1 MLWMEGFLCSVSLS
15 GKINI
20 LDHELKETKPIR
32 IVTGHRA
39 AISDCDFDAVN
50 GALFTVDNAAR
61 CVRTPISTAICED
74 VIGGDVHKAPQI
86 VFVRVNCDSSGF
98 WTIGSNDTLCY
109 SAMAKG
115 GDDVE
120 EKKEE
125 EASSTSLS
133 MGSTVEKLDGAPRGC
148 VAGNV
153 TPELLVVPTHKKKVI
168 VVMGGKVEK
177 EWAVKYSPTC
187 CALSAD
193 DKVWTEWI
201 ESVLFFFGTQKML
214 DFAVFSEFI
223 GNGLNLFDFSGD

>member
-1 MLWMEGFLCSVSLS
+1 MGSTSSPPLAMGSAPSNF
-15 GKINI
+15 
-20 LDHELKETKPIR
+20 
-32 IVTGHRA
+32 
-39 AISDCDFDAVN
+39 
-50 GALFTVDNAAR
+50 
-61 CVRTPISTAICED
+61 STAD
-74 VIGGDVHKAPQI
+74 P
-86 VFVRVNCDSSGF
+86 
-98 WTIGSNDTLCY
+98 
-109 SAMAKG
+109 MAKG

-193 DKVWTEWI
+193 DKLLAVGSGRDGENSVYFYSMDSGEEVFVLKNAQYIRNELSCLAITADGAFWPQRI
-201 ESVLFFFGTQKML
+201 ETVRFG
-214 DFAVFSEFI
+214 FGI
-223 GNGLNLFDFSGD
+223 